1 MSKLAFGLSIVASF
15 ICGAI
20 IMFMLQTDNTVLP
33 TSERAQ
39 ISVIEP
45 AISEQAA
52 PVAPISVSG
61 VSNVGHQTSPEE
73 LTQEALKQQ
82 IAELE
87 LQVESQQAVIARY
100 RTNALTSDEI
110 DSHLDQ
116 LYTLLAQQERNETWA
131 YQVETAMSDF
141 LIMADLPIQPNVS
154 VSKCKSSVC
163 QFKLQRPDDVAA
175 LPEHYWRNIT
185 DDLMLQSWWKQ
196 FKYTS
201 TTSSD
206 DELVIVVSTD

>member
-20 IMFMLQTDNTVLP
+20 TMFMLQTDNTVLP
-33 TSERAQ
+33 TSERTQ

-61 VSNVGHQTSPEE
+61 VPNVGHQTSLEE

-87 LQVESQQAVIARY
+87 LQVESQQAVIASY

-110 DSHLDQ
+110 DSHLDK
-116 LYTLLAQQERNETWA
+116 LYTLLEQQERNEAWA

-141 LIMADLPIQPNVS
+141 LIMADLPIQPNVN

-163 QFKLQRPDDVAA
+163 QFKLQRPDDVAV